1 MIDKKLLSDITD
13 YCKLNDLNIEEL
25 VNKILR
31 DGFMI
36 EKYGKS
42 PEIKST
48 SEKTMISSQ
57 KEDIKNDKIVENTKI
72 EEQKEIDIYGE

>member
-48 SEKTMISSQ
+48 SEKTTISSQ